1 MVVTD
6 EKPPVGIDVTRP
18 SIARVYDYWLG
29 GKDNYGD
36 DRRFA
41 KRLLAVVPGAQA
53 AARANKNFLARAVR
67 FLVEEAGIRQVQCR
81 DSGRSSRARLCGP
94 RAEAD
99 TAMDP
104 SLWCDVT
111 KDPYLSCARALL
123 D

>member
-1 MVVTD
+1 VVVTD

-81 DSGRSSRARLCGP
+81 DSGDLAGRGFAGLGQKRIRPWTLASGA
-94 RAEAD
+94 
-99 TAMDP
+99 T
-104 SLWCDVT
+104 
-111 KDPYLSCARALL
+111 
-123 D
+123 

>member
-1 MVVTD
+1 MAHHAHD
-6 EKPPVGIDVTRP
+6 
-18 SIARVYDYWLG
+18 SG
-29 GKDNYGD
+29 GKDNYED

-41 KRLLAVVPGAQA
+41 ERLLAVVPDAQA
-53 AARANKNFLARAVR
+53 TARASKNFLARAAR

-104 SLWCDVT
+104 GLWRDVT
-111 KDPYLSCARALL
+111 KDPYLSCARA
-123 D
+123 